1 MGDRRVAP
9 VEHAQPSTVCVDVRH
24 VQVVVLDR
32 FRHLVCGQL
41 VAELGETRHEATKAP
56 HLVAL
61 ERQSLPKKTLV
72 ALGQG
77 REP

>member
-24 VQVVVLDR
+24 VKVVVLDR
-32 FRHLVCGQL
+32 FRHLVCSQL
-41 VAELGETRHEATKAP
+41 DAELGETRHEPTKP
-56 HLVAL
+56 LDLVML
-61 ERQSLPKKTLV
+61 ERESLPKKTLV

>member
-1 MGDRRVAP
+1 
-9 VEHAQPSTVCVDVRH
+9 

-61 ERQSLPKKTLV
+61 ERQSLPKKILV
-72 ALGQG
+72 ALGQD